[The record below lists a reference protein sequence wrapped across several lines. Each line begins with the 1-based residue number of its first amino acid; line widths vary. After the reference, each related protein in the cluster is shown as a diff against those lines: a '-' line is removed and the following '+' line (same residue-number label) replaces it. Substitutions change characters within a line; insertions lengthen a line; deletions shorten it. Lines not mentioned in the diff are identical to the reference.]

1 MGHLPEAAR
10 RRLTECLDEAADAS
24 ALGETVRMWALLEDA
39 HILSQPSACLH
50 VRVHIRMLVAGLK
63 SRDRTEV
70 RGQLVRLLVAA
81 PGSWS
86 GRYPVGNTGRARIPA
101 TRSMPIRAD
110 IEALLDHG

>member
-39 HILSQPSACLH
+39 HVLSQPSAYLH

-86 GRYPVGNTGRARIPA
+86 GRYPAGNTDRARIPA
-101 TRSMPIRAD
+101 TRAMHIRPDLA
-110 IEALLDHG
+110 ALLEG